1 VAIIYLALPL
11 LTESSDLPEDLRS
24 EQPRFS
30 SKTGKTISLFDL
42 ASGVVCHAS
51 IVTNGAVGSYPAFSP
66 LPREINF
73 DQISLNGEILISR
86 GSLFSVALSIFR
98 NAEFRELPGTLFY
111 EARTFL
117 PQKYFKVSDCP
128 DRTILFFFKTFL
140 YN

>member
-1 VAIIYLALPL
+1 MAIIYLALPL

-42 ASGVVCHAS
+42 ASGVVYHAS
-51 IVTNGAVGSYPAFSP
+51 VVTNEAVGSYPAFSP
-66 LPREINF
+66 LPREI
-73 DQISLNGEILISR
+73 IISR
-86 GSLFSVALSIFR
+86 GSLFSVALSISR
-98 NAEFRELPGTLFY
+98 NSGLRVLPGTLFY

-128 DRTILFFFKTFL
+128 DRTILFFFKTFF